1 LSEAFDKIETV
12 RWREFAAIWRALD
25 QAAQISVLNFARE
38 AERGGP
44 PEEWRELL
52 SGYRE
57 LGPTG
62 REILVMLLRRLV
74 AGRKFYADDFDRK
87 RNWPKET
94 GEELADAV
102 IYLLCGQIKAAE
114 SYGEK

>member
-1 LSEAFDKIETV
+1 
-12 RWREFAAIWRALD
+12 
-25 QAAQISVLNFARE
+25 
-38 AERGGP
+38 
-44 PEEWRELL
+44 
-52 SGYRE
+52 
-57 LGPTG
+57 
-62 REILVMLLRRLV
+62 MLLRRLV

-114 SYGEK
+114 TYGEK